1 MLGHRY
7 GAVVLLVLTTG
18 LQFRAASARTPT
30 FTDVAASVGVLFQHV
45 NGATDENPYLYL
57 NPNALREAGLEAEAV
72 ERFLAE
78 QIRQE
83 DGIAYDTH
91 VPIIFA
97 GHRVG
102 AQKIKRQRVAR
113 SAAEITHRMSR
124 LNRGF
129 LGGSCRQRALVHGS
143 RFDSMIMPSPT
154 RSHAR

>member
-1 MLGHRY
+1 MGQRVSADHFRKSES
-7 GAVVLLVLTTG
+7 LT
-18 LQFRAASARTPT
+18 AALTQRFGRGDLIMAHS
-30 FTDVAASVGVLFQHV
+30 H
-45 NGATDENPYLYL
+45 PYLYL
-57 NPNALREAGLEAEAV
+57 NLKCPQGGRARSRG
-72 ERFLAE
+72 
-78 QIRQE
+78 
-83 DGIAYDTH
+83 GIAYDTH

-143 RFDSMIMPSPT
+143 RIDSIIMPSPT

>member
-1 MLGHRY
+1 MGQRVSADHFRKSES
-7 GAVVLLVLTTG
+7 LT
-18 LQFRAASARTPT
+18 AALTQRFGRGDLIMAHS
-30 FTDVAASVGVLFQHV
+30 H
-45 NGATDENPYLYL
+45 PYLHL